1 MVSKNRNNQLKV
13 GNLKTSRDFLYVKD
27 NVEALSKLLL
37 SKNTDG
43 QVFNIATQNSVEIK
57 DLIKLLERHLSK
69 KFIIKTS
76 SERMRTSEV
85 FKLIGSNIK
94 IRKKINW
101 RPKYSGKQG
110 FKKALVE
117 TYNWFDEPKN
127 LSLYKNTSD
136 YHI

>member
-1 MVSKNRNNQLKV
+1 MPAVSHLFVLILVAQIPGTKNGNSRNIDLS
-13 GNLKTSRDFLYVKD
+13 NLS
-27 NVEALSKLLL
+27 N
-37 SKNTDG
+37 
-43 QVFNIATQNSVEIK
+43 
-57 DLIKLLERHLSK
+57 
-69 KFIIKTS
+69 

-127 LSLYKNTSD
+127 LSLYKNTSN